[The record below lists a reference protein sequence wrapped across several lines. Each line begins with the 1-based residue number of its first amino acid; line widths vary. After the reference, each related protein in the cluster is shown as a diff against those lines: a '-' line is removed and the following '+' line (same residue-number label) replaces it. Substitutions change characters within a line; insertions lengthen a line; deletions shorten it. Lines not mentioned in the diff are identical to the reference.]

1 MRNSNAASNRV
12 LFNFGGRHPG
22 LAEGFGELGME
33 VLHDRWQPI
42 AAELDGCC
50 LALVEAEAAVR
61 RPWQARK
68 LSRQLGDAGIP
79 LALVDRDAPW
89 YKGLRH
95 RRVAWFR
102 AIAGADLY
110 ATHSLQGCADF
121 PYPALYLANAAYRS
135 RYHLHDASL
144 AAMREPNWYRW
155 DVAFVGNLD
164 AGRYREHR
172 ARVARMQ
179 DLEARLTAAGRRVR
193 FAHVADLAP
202 GEDIEIIQR
211 SRINLQLGA
220 AADDAGSVSWGLPER
235 CYGIPACGG
244 FLLSDRRL
252 HAADDF
258 RLGAEW
264 AGFVPDADHRDL
276 LARIEQFLGDLSA
289 ARNIAE
295 AAYRRVLAEH
305 GYVHRAQR
313 LLDWAATFDPTE
325 CL

>member
-1 MRNSNAASNRV
+1 MQADTASGRV

-22 LAEGFGELGME
+22 LAEGFGELGIE
-33 VLHDRWQPI
+33 VLHDQWQP
-42 AAELDGCC
+42 ADVELDGCR
-50 LALVEAEAAVR
+50 LALVETEAAVR
-61 RPWQARK
+61 RPWQARR
-68 LSRQLGDAGIP
+68 LHRRLQDAGIP

-89 YKGLRH
+89 YKGLRP
-95 RRVAWFR
+95 RRLTWFR

-110 ATHSLQGCADF
+110 ATHSLQGCARF
-121 PYPALYLANAAYRS
+121 RYPALYLANAAYRS

-144 AAMREPNWYRW
+144 AAMRQPDWYRW

-164 AGRYREHR
+164 SGRYREHR
-172 ARVARMQ
+172 ARVARLQ
-179 DLEARLTAAGRRVR
+179 DLEGQLIAGGRRVR
-193 FAHVADLAP
+193 FAHAADLGP
-202 GEDIEIIQR
+202 GEDVEIIQR

-220 AADDAGSVSWGLPER
+220 AADDAGAVSWGLPER

-258 RLGAEW
+258 LPGAEW
-264 AGFVPDADHRDL
+264 AEFVPDAEHRDL
-276 LARIEQFLGDLSA
+276 MARIEQFLGDLPA
-289 ARNIAE
+289 ARTVAE
-295 AAYRRVLAEH
+295 AAHRRVLAEH

-313 LLDWAATFDPTE
+313 LLDWAATYDPTE

>member
-1 MRNSNAASNRV
+1 MATESGSRRV

-22 LAEGFGELGME
+22 LAEGFAELGME
-33 VLHDRWQPI
+33 VQHDCWQPT
-42 AAELDGCC
+42 AAELDDCRMV
-50 LALVEAEAAVR
+50 LVEAEAAVR
-61 RPWQARK
+61 RPWQTRK
-68 LSRQLGDAGIP
+68 LHRQLRHAGIP
-79 LALVDRDAPW
+79 LALLDRDAPW
-89 YKGLRH
+89 YKGLRP
-95 RRVAWFR
+95 RRLAWFR

-121 PYPALYLANAAYRS
+121 PYPALYLANAAHRS
-135 RYHLHDASL
+135 RYHLHGASL
-144 AAMREPNWYRW
+144 AAMRDPDWYRW

-172 ARVARMQ
+172 ARVVRMR

-220 AADDAGSVSWGLPER
+220 AADDAGATSWGLPER

-244 FLLSDRRL
+244 FLLADFRL

-258 RLGAEW
+258 LPGTEW
-264 AGFVPDADHRDL
+264 AGFAADSGHRDL
-276 LARIEQFLGDLSA
+276 LAQIERFLGDLPG
-289 ARNIAE
+289 ARSIAE
-295 AAYRRVLAEH
+295 AAHRRVLAEH

-313 LLDWAATFDPTE
+313 LLDWAATFASDE
-325 CL
+325 CS

>member
-1 MRNSNAASNRV
+1 MVTEAVARRV

-22 LAEGFGELGME
+22 LAEGFGELCVE
-33 VLHDRWQPI
+33 VLHDRWQPT
-42 AAELDGCC
+42 AAELNGCSM
-50 LALVEAEAAVR
+50 ALVEAEAAVR
-61 RPWQARK
+61 RPWQTRK
-68 LSRQLGDAGIP
+68 LHQRLRDAGIP

-89 YKGLRH
+89 YKGLRP
-95 RRVAWFR
+95 RRLTWFR
-102 AIAGADLY
+102 AVSGAELY

-144 AAMREPNWYRW
+144 AAMRDPDWYRW

-193 FAHVADLAP
+193 FAHVANLAP

-220 AADDAGSVSWGLPER
+220 AADDAGTVSWGLPER

-258 RLGAEW
+258 LPDAEW
-264 AGFVPDADHRDL
+264 AEFVPDAEHRDL
-276 LARIEQFLGDLSA
+276 LARIERFLGDLPA
-289 ARNIAE
+289 ARAIAE
-295 AAYRRVLAEH
+295 AAHRRVQAEH
-305 GYVHRAQR
+305 GYADRARR
-313 LLDWAATFDPTE
+313 LLDWAATFEPSG
-325 CL
+325 CA